1 MDTNIFLLKPSNSK
15 KSTLDKAYYKHINNI
30 LSTLNEEDEGRW
42 EIYSVIIQQLVGQ
55 GKEDYFKEIK
65 YRLTDGEDPNSV
77 ILDVINRES
86 EDMDSLTWF
95 FKKKIEEYVEDDYL
109 KRFLH

>member
-1 MDTNIFLLKPSNSK
+1 MGTNIFLLNPSHSK
-15 KSTLDKAYYKHINNI
+15 KSTLDKAYYNHINNI
-30 LSTLNEEDEGRW
+30 LSTLNEEEEGRW

-77 ILDVINRES
+77 ILDIINRES

-109 KRFLH
+109 KRFLR

>member
-1 MDTNIFLLKPSNSK
+1 MDTNIFLLKPSHSK